1 MSQAQ
6 SKILKL
12 GNDKL
17 LQPSAPV
24 PDPTAA
30 DIKELLARMQHE
42 LDLVGGIGLAAPQLG
57 DHRRVILFCLPAH
70 RIPAGAR
77 TQPEPP
83 TAVINPVLE
92 LLGDDARPIWERCLS
107 LPGLYGRVK
116 RHNHIRL
123 TFHDTAGETHVREFR
138 GYLAML
144 LQHEYDHLDGKLYPM
159 RMEKITDLAYAS
171 ELPLVNGLFAYSP
184 EEFDGIGP
192 AAAA

>member
-1 MSQAQ
+1 MSQ
-6 SKILKL
+6 SSILKL

-17 LQPSAPV
+17 LRPSVPV
-24 PDPTAA
+24 ADPTAP
-30 DIKELLARMQHE
+30 DIKALLARMQHE
-42 LDLVGGIGLAAPQLG
+42 LDLVGGIGLAAPQLD
-57 DHRRVILFCLPAH
+57 DHRRVILFCLPAQ
-70 RIPAGAR
+70 RIPAGAT

-123 TFHDTAGETHVREFR
+123 TFQTTEGKTVVREFR

-144 LQHEYDHLDGKLYPM
+144 LQHEYDHLEGLLYPM
-159 RMEKITDLAYAS
+159 RMEKLSDLAYAS
-171 ELPLVNGLFAYSP
+171 ELPLVNGLFAYSA
-184 EEFDGIGP
+184 EEFDGTAP
-192 AAAA
+192 ATAA

>member
-1 MSQAQ
+1 MNQ
-6 SKILKL
+6 SSILKL
-12 GNDKL
+12 GNEKL
-17 LQPSAPV
+17 LRPSVRVA
-24 PDPTAA
+24 DPTAP
-30 DIKELLARMQHE
+30 DIKALLARMQHE
-42 LDLVGGIGLAAPQLG
+42 LDLVGGIGLAAPQLD

-70 RIPAGAR
+70 RIPAGAT

-123 TFHDTAGETHVREFR
+123 TFQTTEGKTVVREFR

-144 LQHEYDHLDGKLYPM
+144 LQHEYDHLEGLLYPM
-159 RMEKITDLAYAS
+159 RMEKLTDLAYAS
-171 ELPLVNGLFAYSP
+171 ELPLVNGLFAYSA
-184 EEFDGIGP
+184 EEFDGTAP

>member
-1 MSQAQ
+1 MNQ
-6 SKILKL
+6 SSILKL
-12 GNDKL
+12 GNEKL
-17 LQPSAPV
+17 LRPSVRVA
-24 PDPTAA
+24 DPTAP
-30 DIKELLARMQHE
+30 DIKALLARMQHE
-42 LDLVGGIGLAAPQLG
+42 LDLVGGIGLAAPQLD

-70 RIPAGAR
+70 RIPAGAT

-123 TFHDTAGETHVREFR
+123 TFQTTEGKTVVREFR

-144 LQHEYDHLDGKLYPM
+144 LQHEYDHLEGLLYPM
-159 RMEKITDLAYAS
+159 RMEKLTDLAYAS
-171 ELPLVNGLFAYSP
+171 ELPLVNGLFAYSA
-184 EEFDGIGP
+184 EEFDGTAP
-192 AAAA
+192 AAVA

>member
-1 MSQAQ
+1 MSQ
-6 SKILKL
+6 SSILKL
-12 GNDKL
+12 GNEKL
-17 LQPSAPV
+17 LRPSVPV
-24 PDPTAA
+24 ADPTAP
-30 DIKELLARMQHE
+30 DIKALLARMQHE
-42 LDLVGGIGLAAPQLG
+42 LDLVGGIGLAAPQLD

-92 LLGDDARPIWERCLS
+92 LLGEDARPIWERCLS

-123 TFHDTAGETHVREFR
+123 TFQTTEGKTVVREFR

-144 LQHEYDHLDGKLYPM
+144 LQHEYDHLEGLLYPM
-159 RMEKITDLAYAS
+159 RMEKLSDLAYAS

-184 EEFDGIGP
+184 EEFDGTAPG
-192 AAAA
+192 AAA

>member
-1 MSQAQ
+1 MSQ
-6 SKILKL
+6 SSILKL
-12 GNDKL
+12 GNEKL
-17 LQPSAPV
+17 LRPSVRVA
-24 PDPTAA
+24 DPTAP
-30 DIKELLARMQHE
+30 DIKALLARMQHE
-42 LDLVGGIGLAAPQLG
+42 LDLVGGIGLAAPQLD

-70 RIPAGAR
+70 RIPAGAT

-123 TFHDTAGETHVREFR
+123 TFQTTEGKTVVREFR

-144 LQHEYDHLDGKLYPM
+144 LQHEYDHLEGLLYPM
-159 RMEKITDLAYAS
+159 RMEKLTDLAYAS
-171 ELPLVNGLFAYSP
+171 ELPLVNGLFAYSA
-184 EEFDGIGP
+184 EEFDGTAP